1 MKSRI
6 IFIPILLS
14 TFIGINAEA
23 KYELDNL
30 KYQNSSNQ
38 IFNQEPHK
46 LESFLHY
53 ENPIKISDSDYST
66 SSDNSSDAFIGFI
79 GLLGFLGFLGFFVL
93 PLFWKPSRKAIGL
106 MNIIIGAIVS
116 FTGIGA
122 LIGIPMIVFGGIL
135 LFL

>member
-14 TFIGINAEA
+14 TFTGINVEA
-23 KYELDNL
+23 KNELNNL
-30 KYQNSSNQ
+30 KYQNSSKK
-38 IFNQEPHK
+38 IFSQETHK
-46 LESFLHY
+46 LESFLNY
-53 ENPIKISDSDYST
+53 DKKIKISDSGYSS
-66 SSDNSSDAFIGFI
+66 SSDDSSDLFI
-79 GLLGFLGFLGFFVL
+79 GLLGFLGFFVL

-116 FTGIGA
+116 LTGIGA